1 MPRLSLTEEHDPVKK
16 ADREFFRFSSA
27 WAGKGKPPSG
37 VQRVGFG
44 LLSIVCLG
52 SAAVFGSSFMELLQA
67 RQLNAIYFFG
77 VTVFFLFLS
86 IIGLRNVV
94 RR

>member
-1 MPRLSLTEEHDPVKK
+1 MPRLSPTEEHDPVKNVG
-16 ADREFFRFSSA
+16 REFFRFSSA
-27 WAGKGKPPSG
+27 WAGKGKLPSG

-44 LLSIVCLG
+44 LSIVCLG
-52 SAAVFGSSFMELLQA
+52 SAAVFGSSFIELLQA

-77 VTVFFLFLS
+77 VTVFFLFSS
-86 IIGLRNVV
+86 IFGLRNVV

>member
-1 MPRLSLTEEHDPVKK
+1 
-16 ADREFFRFSSA
+16 
-27 WAGKGKPPSG
+27 
-37 VQRVGFG
+37 
-44 LLSIVCLG
+44 LSIVCLG

>member
-1 MPRLSLTEEHDPVKK
+1 VPRLSPTEEHDPVKK
-16 ADREFFRFSSA
+16 AGKEFFRFSSA
-27 WAGKGKPPSG
+27 WVGKGKPPSG

-44 LLSIVCLG
+44 LLSMVCLG
-52 SAAVFGSSFMELLQA
+52 SAAVFGSSFIELLQA

-77 VTVFFLFLS
+77 VVVFFLFLA
-86 IIGLRNVV
+86 IIGFRNVV